1 MGLGFS
7 YRDQLLTLQ
16 DPARGFLVKQFDELC
31 AALSSLSPLTDN
43 LRLPYAKSGTL
54 FTTSKGIPSLH
65 QQVRCQAYDSVVAGQ
80 ATTSGVYTS
89 VNFDSEDFD
98 VGEMHTTTAFPNR
111 LTVPTGGDGTYLLF
125 AVVPFQPVA
134 GGQRILSFV
143 RNETQLTPI
152 VSVPSS
158 GAALVTTVSHTLL
171 VPAIAGDYF
180 GVLVYQDSGGPVTIG
195 DGTLFRVQFT
205 AMKVAAA

>member
-54 FTTSKGIPSLH
+54 MTTSQGLPSLH

-80 ATTSGVYTS
+80 ATTSGVYALVTY
-89 VNFDSEDFD
+89 DSEDFD
-98 VGEMHTTTAFPNR
+98 IGGMHDSTFPGR
-111 LTVPTGGDGTYLLF
+111 LTVPTGGDGTYLLIGM
-125 AVVPFQPVA
+125 VPFQPVA

-143 RNETQLTPI
+143 RNETQMTPI
-152 VSVPSS
+152 VTVPSA
-158 GAALVTTVSHTLL
+158 GAAFVTSVLHTMLVT
-171 VPAIAGDYF
+171 AIAGDYF
-180 GVLVYQDSGGPVTIG
+180 SLLAFQDSGGPVTIG

-205 AMKVAAA
+205 AMKLAAA